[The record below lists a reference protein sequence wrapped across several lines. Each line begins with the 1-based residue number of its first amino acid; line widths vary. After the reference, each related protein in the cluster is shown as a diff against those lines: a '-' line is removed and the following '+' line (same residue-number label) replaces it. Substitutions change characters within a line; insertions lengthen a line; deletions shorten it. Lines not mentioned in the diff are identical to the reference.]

1 MSRSNR
7 SSSSHHSSISRAS
20 FTSNPNFIPSKI
32 VRSPAPSPRKRW
44 LVNTTMR
51 RDVHPMAINPALEYQ
66 TRLIKQE
73 LIQSLSLNA
82 TSKKAWVT
90 NPDAHTIRL
99 KHRKTIAP
107 PPEADDK
114 TQQKFIALLQ
124 ERHLHNRYLDLA
136 DKDGDGEID
145 TNWKSGSKD
154 KRYSACPVLSPKRK
168 PFSPALFPGHET
180 LYFITTNTMQPTQQL
195 EKPPLSIRTSPAWNG
210 RSINP
215 ASFSAPPGLKFQAP
229 LDGPCHGTLPIV
241 PFLTNSQRR
250 IRLKKKQVIHNQ
262 TRWIPAHTPTVAPK
276 PRSHPSYYQ
285 GFNSK
290 EFKQNGLHNRDTSRY
305 RGRFIICSLNP
316 NTAATET
323 Y

>member
-7 SSSSHHSSISRAS
+7 SSSSRHSSISRAS

-51 RDVHPMAINPALEYQ
+51 RDVHPMAINPALEY
-66 TRLIKQE
+66 
-73 LIQSLSLNA
+73 
-82 TSKKAWVT
+82 
-90 NPDAHTIRL
+90 
-99 KHRKTIAP
+99 
-107 PPEADDK
+107 
-114 TQQKFIALLQ
+114 
-124 ERHLHNRYLDLA
+124 
-136 DKDGDGEID
+136 
-145 TNWKSGSKD
+145 
-154 KRYSACPVLSPKRK
+154 
-168 PFSPALFPGHET
+168 
-180 LYFITTNTMQPTQQL
+180 
-195 EKPPLSIRTSPAWNG
+195 
-210 RSINP
+210 
-215 ASFSAPPGLKFQAP
+215 
-229 LDGPCHGTLPIV
+229 
-241 PFLTNSQRR
+241 
-250 IRLKKKQVIHNQ
+250 Q

>member
-1 MSRSNR
+1 MSSFV
-7 SSSSHHSSISRAS
+7 SKKKTF
-20 FTSNPNFIPSKI
+20 FTSI
-32 VRSPAPSPRKRW
+32 VSRPWNIVFYNYKYNAT
-44 LVNTTMR
+44 NTT
-51 RDVHPMAINPALEYQ
+51 I
-66 TRLIKQE
+66 
-73 LIQSLSLNA
+73 
-82 TSKKAWVT
+82 
-90 NPDAHTIRL
+90 
-99 KHRKTIAP
+99 RKTTV
-107 PPEADDK
+107 K
-114 TQQKFIALLQ
+114 
-124 ERHLHNRYLDLA
+124 Y
-136 DKDGDGEID
+136 
-145 TNWKSGSKD
+145 
-154 KRYSACPVLSPKRK
+154 
-168 PFSPALFPGHET
+168 
-180 LYFITTNTMQPTQQL
+180 QL
-195 EKPPLSIRTSPAWNG
+195 TSPAWNG